1 MPPAVVDYIN
11 FWISTD
17 SAPNPPLMQAIV
29 RGSPSGNLQTSLMKL
44 SLMELGDE
52 TVVMLRL
59 RIAATQFMDKRK
71 YTNRLT
77 PERTKYI
84 LYVLNPVLSK
94 VEPHK
99 KSKKI

>member
-17 SAPNPPLMQAIV
+17 SPPNPPLMQAIV
-29 RGSPSGNLQTSLMKL
+29 RGSPSGNLQTSLVKL

-59 RIAATQFMDKRK
+59 RIAVNELGFNQ
-71 YTNRLT
+71 
-77 PERTKYI
+77 I
-84 LYVLNPVLSK
+84 
-94 VEPHK
+94 
-99 KSKKI
+99 